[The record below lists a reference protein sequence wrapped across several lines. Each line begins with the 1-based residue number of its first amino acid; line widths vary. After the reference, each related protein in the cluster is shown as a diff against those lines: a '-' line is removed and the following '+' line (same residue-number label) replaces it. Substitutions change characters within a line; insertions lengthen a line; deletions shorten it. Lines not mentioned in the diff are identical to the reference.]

1 MKATLSNR
9 ETVKLQLQLTSIERK
24 VDQELSEI
32 SAAIDFLYLLQ
43 PENLKEIETSF
54 LSDRSREEPLFRYA
68 NSPAYLKKIRERL
81 LALPLSKVN
90 DPILKDLFQSEKA
103 TIVTTISM
111 LSKRGSQRFLKDSIK
126 LYGSPDDNLTNT
138 AFEILEAFPGKS
150 KAPLKNDYLEAQEF
164 ADFARREINLYRKRH
179 SFIESTVQVDEH
191 LTSILVSGGNLSIGS
206 RARVPRCRK
215 DATIAHEVGV
225 HLVTFWNGSQQPLS
239 ILSGGLSSYEELQ
252 EGLAVFSEYLAGGL
266 TRNRLRTLAAR
277 VIAVK
282 RMLEG
287 RSFLAVFQELTE
299 DFGLGER
306 IAFDNT
312 VRVFR
317 GGGMTRPAVYLRGL
331 IWILDYVKAGGD
343 LEILLTGKLGIEH
356 IPVVKELM
364 NRGLVTKPVVYP
376 RLLRNS
382 AARARLARA
391 RSGMNIIELVADL

>member
-1 MKATLSNR
+1 MKATPRKQEASR
-9 ETVKLQLQLTSIERK
+9 PQLTNWERK

-32 SAAIDFLYLLQ
+32 TASIDFLYLLQ
-43 PENLKEIETSF
+43 PDNLKEIETSF
-54 LSDRSREEPLFRYA
+54 LIDRGRKEPTFRYE
-68 NSPAYLKKIRERL
+68 STPTFLKKLRERL
-81 LALPLSKVN
+81 MALPLSKVN
-90 DPILKDLFQSEKA
+90 DPVLKDLFQAERA

-111 LSKRGSQRFLKDSIK
+111 LSKRGSPKFLKDSIK
-126 LYGSPDDNLTNT
+126 LYGSPDENLTNI
-138 AFEILEAFPGKS
+138 AFSILEAFPGKS
-150 KAPLKNDYLEAQEF
+150 KGPLKNDYLDAQEF
-164 ADFARREINLYRKRH
+164 ADCASREVHLYKKRH
-179 SFIESTVQVDEH
+179 PFIESTIQVDEH
-191 LTSILVSGGNLSIGS
+191 LSSILVSGGNLSIGS
-206 RARVPRCRK
+206 SARVPRCRK
-215 DATIAHEVGV
+215 EATIAHEVGV

-277 VIAVK
+277 VVAVK

-287 RSFLAVFQELTE
+287 KTFLEVFEELTE
-299 DFGLGER
+299 EFGLGER

-317 GGGMTRPAVYLRGL
+317 GGGITRPAVYLRGL

-356 IPVVKELM
+356 IPVVQELM
-364 NRGLVTKPVVYP
+364 NRGLVTRPEVYP

-391 RSGMNIIELVADL
+391 RKGMNIIDLVADF